1 MADAPYLKYFGLKEE
16 PFSTVA
22 NPRFFFLTP
31 THATA
36 LEKTRYIVQA
46 GKGLAVVYGESG
58 TGKSSLAR
66 LLHGHFLEKG
76 FLSVLLVNPNFP
88 TPFALMRK
96 IVSEF
101 GITPAYSYGE
111 TLERLKNYLFE
122 YGRTPDV
129 PVVLIID
136 EAQTLR
142 FPLLELLRQL
152 MNYETNDTKLLQLVL
167 FGEDVLR
174 SKLAHA
180 RAASF
185 RSRIAM
191 ASALYPLMTDEVA
204 EMVTFRWHVA
214 SGSRE
219 HPFTDDALAS
229 LFEASGGIPR
239 EVAVIGDNALLSAF
253 LDKKKSVDREAIEK
267 AARDRQQFAA
277 QSAKKGKHG

>member
-1 MADAPYLKYFGLKEE
+1 MSDAPYLKYFGLKEE

-36 LEKTRYIVQA
+36 LEKTRYTVQA
-46 GKGLAVVYGESG
+46 GKGLAVVYGETG
-58 TGKSSLAR
+58 TGMSSLAR
-66 LLHGHFLEKG
+66 LLHGLFLEKD
-76 FLSVLLVNPNFP
+76 FRSVLLVNPSFP
-88 TPFALMRK
+88 TPFALLRK
-96 IVSEF
+96 IASEF

-111 TLERLKNYLFE
+111 TLNRLKNYLFE
-122 YGRTPDV
+122 YGRIPDA
-129 PVVLIID
+129 PIVLIID

-152 MNYETNDTKLLQLVL
+152 MNYETNETKLLQLVL

-185 RSRIAM
+185 RSRVAL
-191 ASALYPLMTDEVA
+191 ASALYPLTTDEVA
-204 EMVTFRWHVA
+204 EMVAFRWHVA

-239 EVAVIGDNALLSAF
+239 EVAIISDNALLSAF
-253 LDKKKSVDREAIEK
+253 LDKKKLVDREAIEK
-267 AARDRQQFAA
+267 AARDRQQLVA
-277 QSAKKGKHG
+277 QPGKKGRHG